1 MIDGISGGGGPI
13 RGPIGQRQPATET
26 TAADPSRSL
35 RRAAAP
41 NEPTAFRPGSSSVV
55 ADLAKAPPVNAARVA
70 ELKAQIQAG
79 RYTVDPL
86 RIADA
91 MLKLDRIRP

>member
-26 TAADPSRSL
+26 TATEPTRSL
-35 RRAAAP
+35 RR
-41 NEPTAFRPGSSSVV
+41 PTTDLLPTRVGRSPLV

-70 ELKAQIQAG
+70 ELKAQMQAG

-91 MLKLDRIRP
+91 MLKLDRTRP

>member
-13 RGPIGQRQPATET
+13 RGPMGQRQTPVESTATE
-26 TAADPSRSL
+26 PGRSL
-35 RRAAAP
+35 RRAAP
-41 NEPTAFRPGSSSVV
+41 ISEPAALRAGRSALV
-55 ADLAKAPPVNAARVA
+55 ADLAKSPPVNSARVA
-70 ELKAQIQAG
+70 ELKAQMQAG

-91 MLKLDRIRP
+91 MLKLDRSRP